1 MNGVASRLVTFALGM
16 ILATFGILILFL
28 PVRFSKRLHWLFEPQ
43 WDILRGG
50 SLFDM
55 YWPER
60 VERSR
65 SLRTQI
71 RLLGVLFLAFGV
83 MVAVSK

>member
-28 PVRFSKRLHWLFEPQ
+28 PVRFSKLLHWLLEPQ

-71 RLLGVLFLAFGV
+71 RLLGGLFLAFGV